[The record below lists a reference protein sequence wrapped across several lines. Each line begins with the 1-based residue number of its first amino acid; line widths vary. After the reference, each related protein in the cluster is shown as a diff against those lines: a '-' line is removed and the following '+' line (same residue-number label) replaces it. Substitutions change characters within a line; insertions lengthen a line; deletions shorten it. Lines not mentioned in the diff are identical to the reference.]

1 MIDSSCKQT
10 VFSFFPTKMTSNS
23 PLLLAAQIA
32 RQAKKMQLEEAIA
45 LVKRLREDYKVNI
58 QAVKDERERICNN
71 KAAIKAA
78 GRFYKNNAS
87 NRKLNRV
94 GEPIPSKKKQQ
105 NSNEGG
111 AGTGA
116 PVKVEK
122 PKTQRYYAD
131 NDANRKLGRA
141 GQPIPQRK
149 KKEATNSVESEVAKP
164 EVVKHEIVEPEVADV
179 ESMSESDDDDG
190 FSDSDSF

>member
-1 MIDSSCKQT
+1 
-10 VFSFFPTKMTSNS
+10 MTSNS

-32 RQAKKMQLEEAIA
+32 LQAKKMQLEEAIA

-58 QAVKDERERICNN
+58 QAVKDERERIRNN
-71 KAAIKAA
+71 KVAAKAA

-94 GEPIPSKKKQQ
+94 GKPIPSKKKESV
-105 NSNEGG
+105 SNEGG

-116 PVKVEK
+116 PAKVEK

-141 GQPIPQRK
+141 GQPILPRK
-149 KKEATNSVESEVAKP
+149 KKEATKPVESEVVKP
-164 EVVKHEIVEPEVADV
+164 EVAEPEVVDP
-179 ESMSESDDDDG
+179 MSESDDDDG
-190 FSDSDSF
+190 FSDDDFSDSDSF